1 MGCLQ
6 RLSGERMTVTAI
18 VGTAALLL
26 CGALSGCSFVLD
38 SKSEQCAVQ
47 ADCEHLSGHPACQQ
61 GVCVQSNLG
70 PTDCFFAT
78 TSNPLTKQT
87 DFLNQCTTSTFQEFN
102 NCDRLT
108 FGCRN
113 GPTTLP
119 PQTTPPATTP
129 QGSTSV
135 PQVPSNLCTDN
146 APTSGSMPN
155 MIWLFGSSDFGPLMR
170 AAQPSLSAATT
181 PYRAVFQSASS
192 CAGVTGI
199 FSNLSGATDPTK
211 RLMKDPADPA
221 KGGWAF
227 YFDDNGNQVNCRIDP
242 VGMSVG
248 VPITIG
254 ISDLYSTTCGFTPTP
269 TSVTEYTGPVVPF
282 VFATKAASK
291 EVSISAEA
299 AHMVFANGG
308 MPPSGSAMKPAMPW
322 VDYTK
327 YYIRNTT
334 AGSTVLSALL
344 LNVKVSSSMP
354 FWGID
359 RVSTDNLR
367 DGLLAATDPDAAIG
381 ILSID
386 FYDKNRGNLKGLYL
400 QSFNQT
406 AGYLPDS
413 KPTTTDK
420 MNVRDGHYPLW
431 GYVHFVVPL
440 DAIGGTT
447 PAANAMTLL
456 FSVDKL
462 DQRLVDAIIA
472 ASEVP
477 QCAMKVQRRG
487 EINSP
492 DGSGDFKVRTGY
504 SCGCYFDFK
513 TTNHTSCKPCATSD
527 ECPNGGSCN
536 YGYCEAN

>member
-1 MGCLQ
+1 M
-6 RLSGERMTVTAI
+6 SVIAI
-18 VGTAALLL
+18 VGVAAALL
-26 CGALSGCSFVLD
+26 CGALGGCSVFLD
-38 SKSEQCAVQ
+38 SSSQQCMTNT
-47 ADCEHLSGHPACQQ
+47 DCERFADHPVCQQ
-61 GVCVQSNLG
+61 GVCVQSGLG
-70 PTDCFFAT
+70 PPGCFFPT
-78 TSNPLTKQT
+78 PEKPLTKLT
-87 DFLNQCTTSTFQEFN
+87 DFLNQCTTSTHQEFN

-108 FGCRN
+108 FGCPG

-119 PQTTPPATTP
+119 PQATAPATPP
-129 QGSTSV
+129 QGATSV
-135 PQVPSNLCTDN
+135 PPAPTNLCTDGV
-146 APTSGSMPN
+146 PTSGGVPN
-155 MIWLFGSSDFGPLMR
+155 VVWLFGSADFGPLMR
-170 AAQPSLSAATT
+170 AAQPFLTNAATS
-181 PYRAVFQSASS
+181 YRAVFQNASS
-192 CAGVTGI
+192 CAGVAAI
-199 FSNLSGATDPTK
+199 FDPAK
-211 RLMKDPADPA
+211 RKMKDPADPT

-227 YFDDNGNQVNCRIDP
+227 YFGDDGKPVNCRIDP
-242 VGMSVG
+242 VGVSDG
-248 VPITIG
+248 KDITIG
-254 ISDLYSTTCGFTPTP
+254 ISNLYSTTCGFNP
-269 TSVTEYTGPVVPF
+269 TSTVTEYTGPVVPF

-291 EVSISAEA
+291 ETSISAEA

-308 MPPSGSAMKPAMPW
+308 MPPSGSGMKPAMPW
-322 VDYTK
+322 IDYTK

-344 LNVKVSSSMP
+344 LNVKISQSMP

-367 DGLLAATDPDAAIG
+367 DSLLAAPDPDSAIG

-400 QSFNQT
+400 QSFDQT
-406 AGYLPDS
+406 AGYLPDL
-413 KPTTTDK
+413 KATTTDK

-431 GYVHFVVPL
+431 GYVHFVVQL
-440 DAIGGTT
+440 DPIAGTS

-462 DQRLVDAIIA
+462 DVKLLDAIIDI
-472 ASEVP
+472 SEVP

-513 TTNHTSCKPCATSD
+513 TTGKTDCKVCSTSD

-536 YGYCEAN
+536 YGYCEAQ

>member
-1 MGCLQ
+1 M
-6 RLSGERMTVTAI
+6 SVTTI
-18 VGTAALLL
+18 LGAAAALL
-26 CGALSGCSFVLD
+26 CGALSGCSFILD
-38 SKSEQCAVQ
+38 SSTKQCSVDT
-47 ADCEHLSGHPACQQ
+47 DCDSFGNHPKCMSN
-61 GVCVQSNLG
+61 VCVDSGLG
-70 PTDCFFAT
+70 PANCFFPTADK
-78 TSNPLTKQT
+78 PLSKQA
-87 DFLNQCTTSTFQEFN
+87 DFLNQCTTSTHQEFN

-108 FGCRN
+108 FGCN
-113 GPTTLP
+113 GGPTTLP
-119 PQTTPPATTP
+119 PQTTPPMTMP
-129 QGSTSV
+129 QGSNTA
-135 PQVPSNLCTDN
+135 PTPPSNLCTDN
-146 APTSGSMPN
+146 APTSGGTPN

-170 AAQPSLSAATT
+170 AAQPSLSAAAT
-181 PYRAVFQSASS
+181 PYRAVFQNASS
-192 CAGVTGI
+192 CAGVTAI

-242 VGMSVG
+242 MGTSVG

-254 ISDLYSTTCGFTPTP
+254 ISDLYSTTCGFTPTS
-269 TSVTEYTGPVVPF
+269 TTVTEYTGPVVPF

-308 MPPSGSAMKPAMPW
+308 MPPSGSGMKPAMPW
-322 VDYTK
+322 IDYTK

-344 LNVKVSSSMP
+344 LNVKISTTNP

-367 DGLLAATDPDAAIG
+367 DALLAATDPDAAIG

-400 QSFNQT
+400 QSFNQS

-440 DAIGGTT
+440 DSIGGTSQ
-447 PAANAMTLL
+447 AANAMTLL

-487 EINSP
+487 ELNSA
-492 DGSGDFKVRTGY
+492 DGSGDFKVRTGF
-504 SCGCYFDFK
+504 SCGCYFDAK
-513 TTNHTSCKPCATSD
+513 TTNHSDCKTCSTSD

>member
-6 RLSGERMTVTAI
+6 RPSGERLSVTTI
-18 VGTAALLL
+18 TGMAAALL
-26 CGALSGCSFVLD
+26 CGALSGCSFLLD
-38 SKSEQCAVQ
+38 SSSQQCSVDS
-47 ADCEHLSGHPACQQ
+47 DCDRFDNHPKCMSN
-61 GVCVQSNLG
+61 VCVESGLG
-70 PTDCFFAT
+70 PTGCFFPT
-78 TSNPLTKQT
+78 QSSPPTKLT
-87 DFLNQCTTSTFQEFN
+87 DFLNQCTTSTYQQFS
-102 NCDRLT
+102 NCDRLKL
-108 FGCRN
+108 GCP
-113 GPTTLP
+113 GGIATLP
-119 PQTTPPATTP
+119 AQSTPPMTTP
-129 QGSTSV
+129 QGSASV
-135 PQVPSNLCTDN
+135 PAEPLNLCTDG
-146 APTSGSMPN
+146 APMSGSTPN
-155 MIWLFGSSDFGPLMR
+155 MVWLFGSSDFGPLMR
-170 AAQPSLSAATT
+170 AAQPSLSAAPT
-181 PYRAVFQSASS
+181 PYRAVFQNASS
-192 CAGVTGI
+192 CAGVTNV
-199 FSNLSGATDPTK
+199 FAEVTDPTK
-211 RLMKDPADPA
+211 RLMKDPADPT

-227 YFDDNGNQVNCRIDP
+227 YFDDSGNQVNCRIDP
-242 VGMSVG
+242 KGMPVVG
-248 VPITIG
+248 VALTIG
-254 ISDLYSTTCGFTPTP
+254 ISDLYSTTCGFMPTP
-269 TSVTEYTGPVVPF
+269 TTVTEYTGPVVPF

-291 EVSISAEA
+291 EASISAEA

-308 MPPSGSAMKPAMPW
+308 MPPVGIDMKPAMPW

-344 LNVKVSSSMP
+344 LGVKISPSMP

-367 DGLLAATDPDAAIG
+367 DSLLAATDPDAAIG

-440 DAIGGTT
+440 DSIGGTSA
-447 PAANAMTLL
+447 AANAMTLL

-462 DQRLVDAIIA
+462 DQRLVDSIIA

-487 EINSP
+487 ELNSP
-492 DGSGDFKVRTGY
+492 DGSGDFKVRTGF

-513 TTNHTSCKPCATSD
+513 TTNKTDCKACTTSD

-536 YGYCEAN
+536 YGYCEAQ